1 MTRVNVDRGYTEL
14 CMATQDEPSVNAAQI
29 EYWNATAG
37 ETWASFQEQL
47 DRQIAPLGLEA
58 LRTLAPAPGE
68 AILDI
73 GCGCGQTSL
82 DLASR
87 VGSEGHVV
95 GVDISAP
102 MLEVARRRAPAD
114 PALQPEFREV
124 DAQDGDLGNAVY
136 DAAFSRFGI
145 MFFSDPI
152 AAFANIR
159 KALKPHGRLGFV
171 CWRPLQENIWML
183 VPLNAAL
190 PLLPAP
196 PPADPLAPG
205 PFAFADA
212 ARVRSILHD
221 AGFGSV
227 TIKPFDVLIGSG
239 DIEQTLALTFKV
251 GPLGAALR
259 ENPQQKDKVADAVR
273 EVLTHYATPAG
284 VLMPA
289 AVWVVLAHNGNTS

>member
-1 MTRVNVDRGYTEL
+1 MTHDR
-14 CMATQDEPSVNAAQI
+14 PSANAAQI

-37 ETWASFQEQL
+37 ETWALFLEQL

-58 LRTLAPAPGE
+58 LRVLAPAPGE

-82 DLASR
+82 DLARR
-87 VGSEGHVV
+87 VGSEGRVE
-95 GVDISAP
+95 GVDISVP
-102 MLEVARRRAPAD
+102 MLEVARRRPLSKLTR
-114 PALQPEFREV
+114 PPEFREV
-124 DAQDGDLGNAVY
+124 DAQSGDLGHAMY
-136 DAAFSRFGI
+136 DAAFSRFGL

-152 AAFANIR
+152 VAFSNIR
-159 KALKPHGRLGFV
+159 RALKPRGRLGFV

-183 VPLNAAL
+183 APLNAAL

-212 ARVRSILHD
+212 DRVRSLLQN

-227 TIKPFDVLIGSG
+227 KIEPFDAMIGSG
-239 DIEQTLALTFKV
+239 DLEQTLALTFKV

-259 ENPQQKDKVADAVR
+259 ENPDQKEKVADAVR
-273 EVLTHYATPAG
+273 EALTHYATPAG

-289 AVWVVLAHNGNTS
+289 AVWIVLAHNGSAP

>member
-1 MTRVNVDRGYTEL
+1 MTGAKWDRGYTES
-14 CMATQDEPSVNAAQI
+14 CMATQEEPSANAAQI
-29 EYWNATAG
+29 EYWNASAG
-37 ETWASFQEQL
+37 ETWALFQEQL

-58 LRTLAPAPGE
+58 QRVLAAAPGE
-68 AILDI
+68 VILDI
-73 GCGCGQTSL
+73 GCGCGQTTL
-82 DLASR
+82 DLANR

-95 GVDISAP
+95 GIDISSP
-102 MLEVARRRAPAD
+102 MLEVACRRPPAD
-114 PALQPEFREV
+114 RSLQPEFRKV

-152 AAFANIR
+152 AAFSNIR
-159 KALKPHGRLGFV
+159 KALKTQGRLGFV

-183 VPLNAAL
+183 APLNAAL
-190 PLLPAP
+190 PLLPAL

-212 ARVRSILHD
+212 DRVRSLLRN

-227 TIKPFDVLIGSG
+227 TIEPFDVMIGSG
-239 DIEQTLALTFKV
+239 DLEQTLALTFKV

-259 ENPQQKDKVADAVR
+259 ENPQQKEKVADAVR
-273 EVLTHYATPAG
+273 EALTHYETPTG
-284 VLMPA
+284 VLMRA
-289 AVWVVLAHNGNTS
+289 AVWVVLAHNGSAP

>member
-1 MTRVNVDRGYTEL
+1 M
-14 CMATQDEPSVNAAQI
+14 TQDRPSANAAQI

-37 ETWASFQEQL
+37 ETWALFQEQL
-47 DRQIAPLGLEA
+47 DRQIAPLGMEA
-58 LRTLAPAPGE
+58 LRVLAPAQGE

-82 DLASR
+82 DLARR
-87 VGSEGHVV
+87 VGSAGRVV

-102 MLEVARRRAPAD
+102 MLEVARRRQLSDLTRP
-114 PALQPEFREV
+114 PEFREV
-124 DAQDGDLGNAVY
+124 DAQSGALGHAVY
-136 DAAFSRFGI
+136 DAAFSRFGL

-152 AAFANIR
+152 VAFSNIR
-159 KALKPHGRLGFV
+159 HALKPRGRLGFV

-183 VPLNAAL
+183 APLNAAL
-190 PLLPAP
+190 PLLPAA

-212 ARVRSILHD
+212 ARVRSILQD

-239 DIEQTLALTFKV
+239 DLEQTLALTFKV

-259 ENPQQKDKVADAVR
+259 ENPDQKEKVADAVR
-273 EVLTHYATPAG
+273 EALTHYATPAG

-289 AVWVVLAHNGNTS
+289 AVWIVLAHNGSAP

>member
-1 MTRVNVDRGYTEL
+1 MTTS
-14 CMATQDEPSVNAAQI
+14 DEPSQNAAQI

-37 ETWASFQEQL
+37 ETWALFQEQL
-47 DRQIAPLGLEA
+47 DRQIEPLGLEA
-58 LRTLAPAPGE
+58 LRVLAPAPGE
-68 AILDI
+68 TILDI
-73 GCGCGQTSL
+73 GCGCGQTTW

-87 VGSEGHVV
+87 VQADGHVV
-95 GVDISAP
+95 GIDISTP
-102 MLEVARRRAPAD
+102 MLEVARRRRPAT

-124 DAQDGDLGNAVY
+124 DAQSGDLGHAVF
-136 DAAFSRFGI
+136 DAAFSRFGV

-152 AAFANIR
+152 AAFSNIR
-159 KALKPHGRLGFV
+159 QALKPHGRLGFV

-190 PLLPAP
+190 PLLPP
-196 PPADPLAPG
+196 PIPADPLSPG

-212 ARVRSILHD
+212 ARVRSILHE

-227 TIKPFDVLIGSG
+227 SIQPFDLLIGSG
-239 DIEQTLALTFKV
+239 DIDKTLALTFKV

-273 EVLTHYATPAG
+273 EALTRYATPAG

-289 AVWVVLAHNGNTS
+289 AVWVVLAHNESRANPA

>member
-1 MTRVNVDRGYTEL
+1 MTTSDG
-14 CMATQDEPSVNAAQI
+14 PSENAAQI

-37 ETWASFQEQL
+37 ETWALFQEQL
-47 DRQIAPLGLEA
+47 DHQIEPLGLEA
-58 LRTLAPAPGE
+58 LRVLAPAPGE

-73 GCGCGQTSL
+73 GCGCGQTTW

-87 VGSEGHVV
+87 VRSDGHVV
-95 GVDISAP
+95 GIDISAP
-102 MLEVARRRAPAD
+102 MLEVARRRRPAAR
-114 PALQPEFREV
+114 ALQPEFRKV
-124 DAQDGDLGNAVY
+124 DAQSGDLGRAVF
-136 DAAFSRFGI
+136 DAAFSRFGV

-152 AAFANIR
+152 AAFSNVR
-159 KALKPHGRLGFV
+159 QALKPHGRLGFV

-190 PLLPAP
+190 PLLPP
-196 PPADPLAPG
+196 PIPADPLAPG

-212 ARVRSILHD
+212 ARVRSILHS

-227 TIKPFDVLIGSG
+227 SIQPFDLLIGSG
-239 DIEQTLALTFKV
+239 DIEKTLALTFKV

-259 ENPQQKDKVADAVR
+259 ENPQQKDKVAEAVR
-273 EVLTHYATPAG
+273 GALTRYATPSG

-289 AVWVVLAHNGNTS
+289 AVWVVLAHNELRASDA

>member
-1 MTRVNVDRGYTEL
+1 MIPTK
-14 CMATQDEPSVNAAQI
+14 TQEEPSVNAAQI
-29 EYWNATAG
+29 EYWNATG
-37 ETWASFQEQL
+37 GVTWALFHEQL

-58 LRTLAPAPGE
+58 LRALAPAPGE

-87 VGSEGHVV
+87 VRSAGRVV

-102 MLEVARRRAPAD
+102 MLEVARQRPLADLARR
-114 PALQPEFREV
+114 PEFREV
-124 DAQDGDLGNAVY
+124 DAQSGELGRAVY
-136 DAAFSRFGI
+136 DAAFSRFGL
-145 MFFSDPI
+145 MFFSDPV

-159 KALKPHGRLGFV
+159 RALKPHGRLGFV
-171 CWRPLQENIWML
+171 CWRSLQENIWML
-183 VPLNAAL
+183 APLNAAL

-196 PPADPLAPG
+196 APADPTAPG

-212 ARVRSILHD
+212 ARVRGILHD
-221 AGFGSV
+221 AGFESV
-227 TIKPFDVLIGSG
+227 TIEPFDTLIGSG

-273 EVLTHYATPAG
+273 ETLARYATPTG
-284 VLMPA
+284 VLMAA
-289 AVWVVLAHNGNTS
+289 AVWVVLARNGTAA